1 MDREKT
7 HKKLRFIPSAKNLIL
22 NATDFCKSSLV
33 PNRFDEQVD
42 PKKAGNYD
50 YIRVFAIE
58 LQKWEEPIQLAKPT
72 GKYDAVLGACY
83 AKGTGKIKSAIKRET
98 VWEAYGC

>member
-7 HKKLRFIPSAKNLIL
+7 HKKLRFIPLAKNRIL

-42 PKKAGNYD
+42 PKKVGNYD
-50 YIRVFAIE
+50 DIRVFAIE
-58 LQKWEEPIQLAKPT
+58 LQKWEEPIQLT
-72 GKYDAVLGACY
+72 GQ
-83 AKGTGKIKSAIKRET
+83 TNRKI
-98 VWEAYGC
+98 